1 MSIDSRLKQLYQEIP
16 QGVTLVSV
24 SKFHPSDLILEGYNA
39 GHRVFGESRVQEL
52 VEKQQKL
59 PKDIQWHFIGSLQR
73 NKVKQI
79 APFINLIHS
88 MDSERLMVEIDKQA
102 ASANRVIDC
111 LLQIHI
117 AEEETKSGFTP
128 EECLQFLSKNEWK
141 NFKNIRFVGVMG
153 MATFTE
159 DEDKVRKEFQNLKKL
174 FTQIKQTYFP
184 QDDFFKEISMGM
196 SGDYKTAIEEGST
209 MVRIGTYIFGNR

>member
-1 MSIDSRLKQLYQEIP
+1 MSIDLHLKELYQEIP
-16 QGVTLVSV
+16 ENVTLVAV
-24 SKFHPSDLILEGYNA
+24 SKFHPSDMILEAYNA
-39 GHRVFGESRVQEL
+39 GQRVFGESRVQEL
-52 VEKQQKL
+52 VEKQEKL

-79 APFINLIHS
+79 APFVDLIHS

-102 ASANRVIDC
+102 ANANRIIDC

-117 AEEETKSGFTP
+117 AEEDTKSGFMP
-128 EECLQFLSKNEWK
+128 EECLQFLAKKEWK
-141 NFKNIRFVGVMG
+141 NYKNIRFVGVMG

-159 DEDKVRKEFQNLKKL
+159 DKHQVRKEFQTLKKL
-174 FTQIKQTYFP
+174 FTEIKQIYF
-184 QDDFFKEISMGM
+184 QEDSFFKEISMGM

-209 MVRIGTYIFGNR
+209 IVRIGTHIFGNR